1 MFDKSGEIT
10 PPCGVP
16 RSGSLTLP
24 FSITPA
30 LSQRRISFS
39 TFGSVIRCS
48 TAFMSSAW
56 SMLSKYFSMSAS
68 TTQSCPALPAFRIAF
83 SAP

>member
-1 MFDKSGEIT
+1 MFDSNGEIT

-16 RSGSLTLP
+16 RWVSMITP

-30 LSQRRISFS
+30 LSQRPISFS
-39 TFGSVIRCS
+39 TFRSEIRCR
-48 TAFMSSAW
+48 TASISSSW

-68 TTQSCPALPAFRIAF
+68 TTQSCPALPAFRIAS
-83 SAP
+83 SAS